1 VENPEYLSRYFAR
14 RGSLLKIAANQITES
29 FKEIQFE
36 EGIEDLNRIH
46 VGQKRGDFRFP
57 PFLNVNLTHYR
68 FGQDLFFRGH
78 LDGVVEGCC
87 GRCLRYYSFPLEK
100 GFDIVLTPEPPPA
113 KRRELYREEMG
124 LSFYSSDEINLSPFI
139 REQLHLALPLR
150 PLCDEGCRGLCPSCG
165 VNLNHE
171 SCLCPAPSG
180 DPRMDFFRN
189 LRLDR

>member
-1 VENPEYLSRYFAR
+1 LV
-14 RGSLLKIAANQITES
+14 KIPVNQITES

-36 EGIEDLNRIH
+36 EGIEDLNPNG
-46 VGQKRGDFRFP
+46 VGQKRGEFRFP

-68 FGQDLFFRGH
+68 SGQDLFFHGH
-78 LDGVVEGCC
+78 LDRVIEACC
-87 GRCLRYYSFPLEK
+87 SRCLRFYSFSLEK
-100 GFDIVLTPEPPPA
+100 DFDFFLTPEPPTA
-113 KRRELYREEMG
+113 KSRELYRDEMG
-124 LSFYSSDEINLSPFI
+124 LSFYSSEDINLSPFI
-139 REQLHLALPLR
+139 RDQVLLALPMR

-180 DPRMDFFRN
+180 DTRMAFFRN